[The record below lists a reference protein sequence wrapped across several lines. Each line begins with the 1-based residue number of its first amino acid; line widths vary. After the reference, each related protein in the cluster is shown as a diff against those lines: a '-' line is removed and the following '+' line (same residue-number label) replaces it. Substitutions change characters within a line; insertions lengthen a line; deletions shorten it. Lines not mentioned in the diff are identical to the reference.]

1 MSEANM
7 DESQNDCDIILT
19 IVENEHKP
27 LIESKSQIEDIELM
41 REAILEEIKRLKL
54 LKKSFK
60 DKSRVMCCGF
70 FSIGMVLLLFV
81 FYVFDVWKYE
91 ETCSKTKRNFMEIC
105 NAPSLNFWTRFFL
118 LCTVIILLLFGLYCT
133 GPTFVIFDP
142 ENNKI
147 TIDKKKLFCLPSIVD
162 YNFDDFVGACLETDS
177 TLDTQGVTTFS
188 FYNVT
193 IIFKNEYVNLSLGR
207 DCFLV
212 DDKALLVENINKY
225 LLALSE
231 KDIKI

>member
-1 MSEANM
+1 
-7 DESQNDCDIILT
+7 
-19 IVENEHKP
+19 
-27 LIESKSQIEDIELM
+27 
-41 REAILEEIKRLKL
+41 
-54 LKKSFK
+54 
-60 DKSRVMCCGF
+60 
-70 FSIGMVLLLFV
+70 
-81 FYVFDVWKYE
+81 
-91 ETCSKTKRNFMEIC
+91 
-105 NAPSLNFWTRFFL
+105 
-118 LCTVIILLLFGLYCT
+118 LYCT